1 MGIFTV
7 LWMVLKQIFKNWRL
21 ELILLVGL
29 ILAVAVSSC
38 ISIYTDGVL
47 QMVMLEKW
55 QSSSSQLYPPGA
67 IKITDEQWYDYHP
80 ILSDDQWRDQEEAF
94 QQYLALDQLLYERV
108 PEVFNTELLH
118 FSKIG
123 RTDKES
129 IQAENPVE
137 EQRQR
142 FVDLAFL
149 TGLKDKVE
157 VIAGRWFNEK
167 ESTGDI
173 DILDG
178 EVIEVVIDEN
188 ARHELNLKVG
198 NVYLYPL
205 ISEKYEE
212 ERFLRLKV
220 VGVFRVKRDYYNSPV
235 WVESPPYSST
245 IFMSEDVYENLILRD
260 DTRPYIYSWYF
271 NLDYK
276 SVRFHEL
283 TAMIRRLNRL
293 ETEMGNISGTTRM
306 SQSSLGSLRP
316 LVQQADL
323 LKKLLLILSLP
334 ILGMIFY
341 YIILA
346 ASLTIQ
352 RRSNEI
358 ALLRSRGAGLLQ
370 ILMTYLLEWGFLG
383 LSAFFIGP
391 RLGLI
396 VARLM
401 GASSGF
407 LTFVNRNP
415 IPVII
420 PPDAYFYVIMTIA
433 AALLSCLLLV
443 IPAARESIVSYKH
456 NIARNKNKPFWQKYY
471 LDLVLLLFSIYGYRE
486 LLKQISLLESGGAE
500 GSQLMLDPMLFLIP
514 VLFLATAGLLSLRI
528 IPWILRLLSLL
539 IEKLPEVSIT
549 VTLRQFF
556 RNTGQYS
563 PLIFFIIMTVSLG
576 IYSSSIARTLNQNFT
591 DSLMYEYGTD
601 VVISEKW
608 SFDSVSYGEQGQ
620 MLNNEG
626 SIVYEPPFYIHKELA
641 GVEDAARVLTKK
653 GNVIIGSKRVGRGTL
668 MAIDP
673 VDFANVT
680 WFRDDLANQ
689 HLHFYMNR
697 LTDNRLGAL
706 VNREFYEENELS
718 PGDWVSFN
726 LGTQSVDFFVAGV
739 VDLWPSIYPRSFPLI
754 IGNLSYVQQQYII
767 EPYDVW
773 LRLEENASLQA
784 ITDELQENNIWV
796 TNIQD
801 SRTEIIEGRREPQRM
816 GLYGMLSIGFVVAV
830 LITVMGF
837 FLYNFLSL
845 KSRILQ
851 FGVMRAIGL
860 SISQLISILCLEQ
873 FLTVG
878 IGFMLG
884 TTFGIIA
891 SRVFLPFLQISQ
903 NLEGVVPGFRIV
915 VQRSDIINILI
926 ILGGTL
932 IIGLVFLG
940 FILVKLKLHEA
951 IKLGEEV

>member
-1 MGIFTV
+1 MGIFSV

-55 QSSSSQLYPPGA
+55 TSGSSNLYPPGA

-80 ILSDDQWRDQEEAF
+80 ILSDDQWREQDEAF
-94 QQYLALDQLLYERV
+94 QQYIDLDELLTEKV
-108 PEVFNTELLH
+108 PEVYNTELLH
-118 FSKIG
+118 FSKMG
-123 RTDKES
+123 RTDKVNIKAES
-129 IQAENPVE
+129 SAE

-142 FVDLAFL
+142 FVDLAFM
-149 TGLKDKVE
+149 TGLREKVDI
-157 VIAGRWFNEK
+157 IAGSWFNDQQISIDS
-167 ESTGDI
+167 ESI
-173 DILDG
+173 DS
-178 EVIEVVIDEN
+178 ETIEVVIDEN
-188 ARHELNLKVG
+188 ARHELNVKVG
-198 NVYLYPL
+198 NTYLYPL
-205 ISEKYEE
+205 ESDKEDEY
-212 ERFLRLKV
+212 LNLKV
-220 VGVFRVKRDYYNSPV
+220 VGVFRVKREFYNSPV

-245 IFMSEDVYENLILRD
+245 FFLAEDVYEEMILRD
-260 DTRPYIYSWYF
+260 DTRPYIYSWFF
-271 NLDYK
+271 NHDYK
-276 SVRFHEL
+276 SVRFHQL
-283 TAMIRRLNRL
+283 SAMIKRLNRL
-293 ETEMGNISGTTRM
+293 ETEIGNISSSTRM

-316 LVQQADL
+316 LIEQADL
-323 LKKLLLILSLP
+323 LKTLLFILSLP

-341 YIILA
+341 YIVLA

-370 ILMTYLLEWGFLG
+370 ILMTYLLEWCFLG
-383 LSAFFIGP
+383 LSAFIIGP

-420 PPDAYFYVIMTIA
+420 PPDTYFYVIMTIA

-456 NIARNKNKPFWQKYY
+456 NIARNKKKPFWQKYY

-486 LLKQISLLESGGAE
+486 LLKQISLLENGGTE

-514 VLFLATAGLLSLRI
+514 VLFLATAGLLSLRV
-528 IPWILRLLSLL
+528 IPWILRVILLL
-539 IEKLPEVSIT
+539 IEKLPEVSLT

-601 VVISEKW
+601 VIISERW
-608 SFDSVSYGEQGQ
+608 SFDSVAYGEDGQ
-620 MLNNEG
+620 RQTNEEA
-626 SIVYEPPFYIHKELA
+626 IIYEPPFYIHKELT

-653 GNVIIGSKRVGRGTL
+653 GDIAIGSKLAGRGTL

-689 HLHFYMNR
+689 HLNFYMNR
-697 LTDNRLGAL
+697 LIDNRLAAL
-706 VNREFYEENELS
+706 VNREFYEENELT
-718 PGDWVSFN
+718 PGDWITFN

-739 VDLWPSIYPRSFPLI
+739 VDLWPTIYPRSFPLI
-754 IGNLSYVQQQYII
+754 VGNLNYVQQQYII

-773 LRLEENASLQA
+773 LRLEDNASLQT
-784 ITDELQENNIWV
+784 ITEELRENNIWV

-816 GLYGMLSIGFVVAV
+816 GLYGMLSIGFIVAV

-878 IGFMLG
+878 LGFALG
-884 TTFGIIA
+884 TTFGITA